1 MSIAHDVM
9 GGWLVRLCG
18 LDLCVCGNSLGGCVP
33 TISSSSIL
41 PEHTSRS
48 ESGVPIADHMVVAR
62 TSKGARGGEGWG
74 VRDTG
79 CVRVEGAVVC
89 EAFLCSARIAK
100 FEKSPKRN
108 HFQRRGKR
116 PTFFV

>member
-1 MSIAHDVM
+1 MSIAHDVV
-9 GGWLVRLCG
+9 GAWLVRLCG
-18 LDLCVCGNSLGGCVP
+18 LDVCVCAGGSSLGGRVP

-62 TSKGARGGEGWG
+62 TSKGAGGGEGWG

-79 CVRVEGAVVC
+79 CVRVGWSC
-89 EAFLCSARIAK
+89 CL
-100 FEKSPKRN
+100 
-108 HFQRRGKR
+108 
-116 PTFFV
+116 